1 MEVRRPGTDAE
12 IRELIRAHGL
22 SWREAYDEILPDSVL
37 DAMTVEP
44 TSEDVEGW
52 TDRLGGD
59 DAAVFVAFVDE
70 TVRGF
75 VDVRWG
81 EENTKPFV
89 DPGEAD
95 IKAIYVHPDWWGE
108 GIGTALLDYAL
119 DSLPDRIEAVRLEA
133 FADNEVGARFY
144 EARGF
149 DRIQTAETEIAGETY
164 PTAVYVRD
172 VRE

>member
-1 MEVRRPGTDAE
+1 MEVRRPETDAE
-12 IRELIRAHGL
+12 IRQLIRAHGL

-37 DAMTVEP
+37 DAMTVDP
-44 TSEDVEGW
+44 TPEDVERR

-59 DAAVFVAFVDE
+59 DAAVLVSLVDG

-81 EENTKPFV
+81 EANTKSFV
-89 DPGEAD
+89 DPGEAG

-108 GIGTALLDYAL
+108 GIGTALLDRAL
-119 DSLPDRIEAVRLEA
+119 DSLPERAEAVRLEA
-133 FADNEVGARFY
+133 FADNDVGARFY

-149 DRIQTAETEIAGETY
+149 VRADTDETEVAGETY
-164 PTAVYVRD
+164 PTVRYVR
-172 VRE
+172 EL